1 MSAKRQKK
9 QMGPTELVLLESGEG
24 IVPGAG
30 GVPGPSDWLKAKQSP
45 GGHHHAWLAER
56 SDKTR
61 TNGSC
66 FGTEPESPWA
76 TQVVA
81 NDTPPWEEPAQT
93 PPQKTEAFLRSE
105 MAERLGVRHLHEVV
119 RWLDECF
126 FSPAPDYPKVGVL
139 CQRILCAAAEVV
151 VRVYPKEL
159 SGVDPSTPSV
169 AVQVLDSFFAS
180 RLGEN
185 LDEAG
190 RKLTRTAL
198 VLSHEQVQL
207 GTPGCRQAAVCMES
221 IRFVV
226 SSLLVLL

>member
-24 IVPGAG
+24 A
-30 GVPGPSDWLKAKQSP
+30 VPGPGGGPGLSDWLKAKQSP
-45 GGHHHAWLAER
+45 GGQRHAWLAER
-56 SDKTR
+56 SDRTR
-61 TNGSC
+61 PIEACSGIET
-66 FGTEPESPWA
+66 ESPWTTKA
-76 TQVVA
+76 A
-81 NDTPPWEEPAQT
+81 ASDTPPWEEPAQT

-105 MAERLGVRHLHEVV
+105 TAERLGVRHLHEVV
-119 RWLDECF
+119 RSLDECF
-126 FSPAPDYPKVGVL
+126 FSPTPDYPKVGVL

-169 AVQVLDSFFAS
+169 AIHVLDSFFAS

-185 LDEAG
+185 LDEPG

-198 VLSHEQVQL
+198 VLSHDQVQL

>member
-24 IVPGAG
+24 GVPGPG
-30 GVPGPSDWLKAKQSP
+30 GTPGPSDWLKAKQSP
-45 GGHHHAWLAER
+45 GGQRHAWLAER
-56 SDKTR
+56 SDTTR
-61 TNGSC
+61 PNGAF
-66 FGTEPESPWA
+66 FGTGPESPWA
-76 TQVVA
+76 STTA
-81 NDTPPWEEPAQT
+81 PADTPPWEEPAQT
-93 PPQKTEAFLRSE
+93 PPEKTEAFLRSE
-105 MAERLGVRHLHEVV
+105 VAEKLGVRHLHEVV
-119 RWLDECF
+119 RSLDECF
-126 FSPAPDYPKVGVL
+126 FSPTPDYPKVGVL

-169 AVQVLDSFFAS
+169 AIHVLDSFFAS

-185 LDEAG
+185 LDEPG

-198 VLSHEQVQL
+198 VLSHDQVQL
-207 GTPGCRQAAVCMES
+207 GTPGRRQAAACMES

>member
-1 MSAKRQKK
+1 
-9 QMGPTELVLLESGEG
+9 L
-24 IVPGAG
+24 
-30 GVPGPSDWLKAKQSP
+30 
-45 GGHHHAWLAER
+45 
-56 SDKTR
+56 
-61 TNGSC
+61 
-66 FGTEPESPWA
+66 
-76 TQVVA
+76 
-81 NDTPPWEEPAQT
+81 
-93 PPQKTEAFLRSE
+93 
-105 MAERLGVRHLHEVV
+105 
-119 RWLDECF
+119 LDECF
-126 FSPAPDYPKVGVL
+126 FSPISDYPKVGVL

-169 AVQVLDSFFAS
+169 AIHVLDSFFAS

-185 LDEAG
+185 LDEPG

-198 VLSHEQVQL
+198 VLSHDQVQL